1 MTFGNETIPKFTP
14 SFQQKGEQYMKTQ
27 TLLKSIF
34 SVAIIA
40 LLLSVVSCDAAN
52 SPSALVGHWLH
63 ESGSTD
69 KKPEDM
75 ELLKDGTGVCDGA
88 TISWKVEDKRFII
101 QSSSLGMVSDY
112 EVSGYRLTLT
122 SNGEKSTYVNVNK
135 DYLQKGSFTDSR
147 DKKKYG
153 TIKIGDQT
161 WMSENLNYEA
171 GGKCYDN
178 DPANCAKY
186 GRLYDWKTALSVC
199 PKNWHLPNKD
209 EWKTLVDFA
218 GGDKVAG
225 KKLKAR
231 SGWDNYQGKSGNG
244 TDIYGFSALPGGYG
258 VSDGDFRGIGS
269 SDDWWSASEESSR
282 SAYIRGVENAFYSSS
297 QGKSNLFRVRC
308 VQD

>member
-1 MTFGNETIPKFTP
+1 
-14 SFQQKGEQYMKTQ
+14 MKTQ

-34 SVAIIA
+34 CVAFIA
-40 LLLSVVSCDAAN
+40 VLLPMVSCD
-52 SPSALVGHWLH
+52 SSGSSVLVGHWLH

-75 ELLKDGTGVCDGA
+75 ELLKDGTGVCDGV

-147 DKKKYG
+147 DNKKYG
-153 TIKIGDQT
+153 TIKIGTQT

-199 PKNWHLPNKD
+199 PKGWHLPSYD
-209 EWKTLVDFA
+209 ERQTLMNFA
-218 GGDKVAG
+218 GKEVAEE
-225 KKLKAR
+225 KLKAK
-231 SGWDNYQGKSGNG
+231 SGWKKSGNS
-244 TDIYGFSALPGGYG
+244 TDIFGFSALPGGYG
-258 VSDGDFRGIGS
+258 YSDGSFRYVGDIGRWWSSTEGNSDRAYLLLYMGISYMDVDRYGS
-269 SDDWWSASEESSR
+269 SKDLL
-282 SAYIRGVENAFYSSS
+282 YS
-297 QGKSNLFRVRC
+297 VRC
-308 VQD
+308 LQD

>member
-1 MTFGNETIPKFTP
+1 
-14 SFQQKGEQYMKTQ
+14 MKKSQ

-34 SVAIIA
+34 GVAFIA
-40 LLLSVVSCDAAN
+40 LLLLMVSCDAGG
-52 SPSALVGHWLH
+52 SSALVGHWLH

-88 TISWKVEDKRFII
+88 SISWKVEDKRFII
-101 QSSSLGMVSDY
+101 QSSSLGMASDY

-122 SNGEKSTYVNVNK
+122 NNGEKSTYVNVNK

-153 TIKIGDQT
+153 TVKIGNQT
-161 WMSENLNYEA
+161 WMTENLNYEA

-186 GRLYDWKTALSVC
+186 GRLYDWNTAMKAC
-199 PKNWHLPNKD
+199 PPSWHLPSND
-209 EWKTLVDFA
+209 EWQVLVDLA

-231 SGWDNYQGKSGNG
+231 SGWNNNGKG
-244 TDIYGFSALPGGYG
+244 TDIYGFSALPGG
-258 VSDGDFRGIGS
+258 VGS
-269 SDDWWSASEESSR
+269 SGGFFGNVGDNGGWWSASES
-282 SAYIRGVENAFYSSS
+282 N
-297 QGKSNLFRVRC
+297 SNLAYYRSMYYFSESALWYGNVKSSLFSVRC

>member
-1 MTFGNETIPKFTP
+1 
-14 SFQQKGEQYMKTQ
+14 MKTQ

-34 SVAIIA
+34 GVAFIA
-40 LLLSVVSCDAAN
+40 LLLPMVSCD
-52 SPSALVGHWLH
+52 SSGSSALVGHWLH

-112 EVSGYRLTLT
+112 EVSGARLTLT
-122 SNGEKSTYVNVNK
+122 TNGEKSTYVNVNK

-171 GGKCYDN
+171 GGKCYGN
-178 DPANCAKY
+178 EPANCTKY

-199 PKNWHLPNKD
+199 PKGWHLPSDN
-209 EWKTLVDFA
+209 EWQVLEDLA
-218 GGDKVAG
+218 GGDEVAG
-225 KKLKAR
+225 KKFKAR
-231 SGWDNYQGKSGNG
+231 SGWESDQGKSGNG
-244 TDIYGFSALPGGYG
+244 TDIYGFSALPGGGGDSDGSFYG
-258 VSDGDFRGIGS
+258 VGKGGC
-269 SDDWWSASEESSR
+269 WWSGTEYNASRAYYRGMLYNYANVSR
-282 SAYIRGVENAFYSSS
+282 SYND
-297 QGKSNLFRVRC
+297 KSVLFSVRC

>member
-1 MTFGNETIPKFTP
+1 
-14 SFQQKGEQYMKTQ
+14 MKTQ
-27 TLLKSIF
+27 TLLKTIF
-34 SVAIIA
+34 SVVFIA
-40 LLLSVVSCDAAN
+40 LLFPMVSCD
-52 SPSALVGHWLH
+52 SSGSSALVGHWLH

-135 DYLQKGSFTDSR
+135 DYLEKSSFTDSR

-153 TIKIGDQT
+153 TIKIGTQT

-171 GGKCYDN
+171 VGKCYGN
-178 DPANCAKY
+178 DPSNCQKY
-186 GRLYDWKTALSVC
+186 GRLYDWETAKKAC
-199 PKNWHLPNKD
+199 PSGWHLPSQE
-209 EWKTLVDFA
+209 EWQTLVDFA

-225 KKLKAR
+225 KKFKAR
-231 SGWDNYQGKSGNG
+231 SGWEDYQVKSGNG
-244 TDIYGFSALPGGYG
+244 TDIYGFSALPGGN
-258 VSDGDFRGIGS
+258 GS
-269 SDDWWSASEESSR
+269 STGSFFNVGGSGDWWSATEYDSNHAYPWGMDCYFENVYSKVDDKDDLR
-282 SAYIRGVENAFYSSS
+282 S
-297 QGKSNLFRVRC
+297 VRC

>member
-1 MTFGNETIPKFTP
+1 
-14 SFQQKGEQYMKTQ
+14 MKTQ

-34 SVAIIA
+34 GVAFIA
-40 LLLSVVSCDAAN
+40 LLLPMVSCD
-52 SPSALVGHWLH
+52 SSGSSALVGHWLH

-75 ELLKDGTGVCDGA
+75 ELLKDGTGVCDGVS
-88 TISWKVEDKRFII
+88 ISWKVEDKRFII

-147 DKKKYG
+147 DNKKYG

-199 PKNWHLPNKD
+199 PKGWHLPSKE
-209 EWKTLVDFA
+209 EWHFA
-218 GGDKVAG
+218 GGDEVAG
-225 KKLKAR
+225 KKFKAR
-231 SGWDNYQGKSGNG
+231 SGWNNNQGKSGNG

-258 VSDGDFRGIGS
+258 GSGGGFHYVGNYGI
-269 SDDWWSASEESSR
+269 WWSASEGNSDF
-282 SAYIRGVENAFYSSS
+282 AYYRYMDYYREYVGYGDYDKDF
-297 QGKSNLFRVRC
+297 LFSVRC
-308 VQD
+308 LQD

>member
-1 MTFGNETIPKFTP
+1 
-14 SFQQKGEQYMKTQ
+14 MKTQ
-27 TLLKSIF
+27 SLFRTIF
-34 SVAIIA
+34 VTAFIA
-40 LLLSVVSCDAAN
+40 VLLSVVSCDVAN
-52 SPSALVGHWLH
+52 SSSALVGHWLH

-135 DYLQKGSFTDSR
+135 YQQKGSFTDSR

-161 WMSENLNYEA
+161 WMSENLNYDA

-178 DPANCAKY
+178 DQANCTKY

-199 PKNWHLPNKD
+199 PSGWHLPSKD
-209 EWKTLVDFA
+209 EWQTLVDFA

-225 KKLKAR
+225 KKFKAR
-231 SGWDNYQGKSGNG
+231 SGWESNQGKSGNG
-244 TDIYGFSALPGGYG
+244 TDIYGFSALPGGG
-258 VSDGDFRGIGS
+258 GS
-269 SDDWWSASEESSR
+269 SNGYFRSAGDYGIWWSSASED
-282 SAYIRGVENAFYSSS
+282 SSS
-297 QGKSNLFRVRC
+297 FAYHRGMGYDNEGALYNHNDKSYLFSVRC
-308 VQD
+308 LQD